1 VQGTATSESEADLPL
16 KTESAEMQRPVS
28 QVPATVV
35 IGTAGHIDHGKTAL
49 IRALTG
55 VDTDRLP
62 EEKRRG
68 ITIDLGFASLDLGDG
83 RAVSF
88 IDVPGHARF
97 VRNMLAG
104 AGSIDA
110 VLLAISAEEGVKPQ
124 TEEHLAICAMLGIE
138 RGLTVLTKA
147 DAVDGAR
154 LNQVRLSVERFL
166 SNSFLASAPIVSS
179 SARTGAGL
187 DDLRREL
194 RALAARIPPRSSEQL
209 TRIPLDRAFTVKGFG
224 TVATGTLIAG
234 SIDSGQELAVEPSGR
249 IVKVRGLQV
258 HGHAAPA
265 AHAATRVAVNLARI
279 ETAELRRG
287 DTLVEPGTATAV
299 NTIDAEVV
307 LLAGASALKHR
318 ARVHFHAF
326 TSEAMATVS
335 LYDYL
340 PLEEGATGLAR
351 LRLAT
356 PMVLLPG
363 DHFVLRLGSPLV
375 TVGGGRVLDAHPLVR
390 GKRRH
395 TERWLQELRAATP
408 SGQIA
413 MRVAR
418 RGKEAITG
426 SELAAEAGLNSDA
439 VRALL
444 APLLKDGSVLALG
457 DDLLLAR
464 AALRDSCDEVGR
476 EFDALTQ
483 QRGTPTVKRSALRSY
498 AGMRQEVLDCALQ
511 RLAEEGKL
519 RMQGELLFP
528 AAMDADAAEREQK
541 RLLAICRTYEEAGLA
556 PPSTSEIA
564 AKLGLDAAEMRRLI
578 ALLLREKKI
587 VRLGDDSLFAGQNA
601 LAGLRQQLQGLRGQT
616 IDVARFKQ
624 LTGLSRKYV
633 IPLLEYLDRERV
645 TRREGDRRLVL

>member
-1 VQGTATSESEADLPL
+1 
-16 KTESAEMQRPVS
+16 MQRSDS
-28 QVPATVV
+28 QFPATVV

-49 IRALTG
+49 IHALTG

-68 ITIDLGFASLDLGDG
+68 ITIDLGFASLDMGDG
-83 RAVSF
+83 GVVSF

-124 TEEHLAICAMLGIE
+124 TEEHLAICSMLGIE

-147 DAVDGAR
+147 DAVDEAR
-154 LNQVRLSVERFL
+154 LKEVRSSVE
-166 SNSFLASAPIVSS
+166 SFLRSSFLGSAPILST

-194 RALAARIPPRSSEQL
+194 RALAAKIPPRSSEQL

-234 SIDSGQELAVEPSGR
+234 SIDSGEELAVEPGGR
-249 IVKVRGLQV
+249 MVKVRGIQV
-258 HGHAAPA
+258 HGHAAPR

-279 ETAELRRG
+279 ETSKLRRG
-287 DTLVEPGTATAV
+287 DTLVEPGTAIAV

-307 LLAGASALKHR
+307 LLAGAPALKHR

-326 TSEAMATVS
+326 TSESMATVS

-340 PLEEGATGLAR
+340 PLEEGAAGLAR
-351 LRLAT
+351 LRLAK
-356 PMVLLPG
+356 PIVLLPG
-363 DHFVLRLGSPLV
+363 DRFVLRLGSPMV
-375 TVGGGRVLDAHPLVR
+375 TVGGGRVLDAHPLPR

-395 TERWLQELRAATP
+395 TEKWLEELRATTP

-426 SELAAEAGLNSDA
+426 SELAAETGLNSDA

-444 APLLKDGSVLALG
+444 APSLKDESVLALG
-457 DDLLLAR
+457 NDLLLGR
-464 AALRDSCDEVGR
+464 AALMDACDQVGR
-476 EFDALTQ
+476 EFDALMR
-483 QRGTPTVKRSALRSY
+483 QRRAPAVKRPALRSH

-511 RLAEEGKL
+511 RLAEEGRL
-519 RMQGELLFP
+519 RIQGELLLP
-528 AAMDADAAEREQK
+528 AATDADAAEREQK
-541 RLLAICRTYEEAGLA
+541 RLSSICHEYEVAGLA
-556 PPSTSEIA
+556 PPSTSEIT

-587 VRLGDDSLFAGQNA
+587 VRLGDDALFAGQKA
-601 LAGLRQQLQGLRGQT
+601 LAGLKQQLQGLRGQT
-616 IDVARFKQ
+616 FDVARFKQ

>member
-1 VQGTATSESEADLPL
+1 MRL
-16 KTESAEMQRPVS
+16 KRDSAEIARPDS
-28 QVPATVV
+28 QSPATVV
-35 IGTAGHIDHGKTAL
+35 VGTAGHIDHGKTAL
-49 IRALTG
+49 IHALTG

-68 ITIDLGFASLDLGDG
+68 ITIDLGFASLDLGSEG
-83 RAVSF
+83 VISF

-124 TEEHLAICAMLGIE
+124 TEEHLAICSMLGIE

-147 DAVDGAR
+147 DAVDEAR
-154 LNQVRLSVERFL
+154 LSEVRSSVERFL
-166 SNSFLASAPIVSS
+166 SSSFLASAPIVCT

-187 DDLRREL
+187 DGLRQEL

-234 SIDSGQELAVEPSGR
+234 RIQSGQELALEPGGR
-249 IVKVRGLQV
+249 IVKVRGIQV
-258 HGHAAPA
+258 HGHAAPS
-265 AHAATRVAVNLARI
+265 AHAATRVALNLARI

-287 DTLVEPGTATAV
+287 DTLVEPGSAGAV
-299 NTIDAEVV
+299 NIIDAEVT
-307 LLAGASALKHR
+307 LLAGAPALKHR

-340 PLEEGATGLAR
+340 PLEAGATGLAR
-351 LRLAT
+351 LRLAK
-356 PMVLLPG
+356 PMVLQPG
-363 DHFVLRLGSPLV
+363 DRFVLRLGSPVV
-375 TVGGGRVLDAHPLVR
+375 TVGGGRVLDAHPLPR
-390 GKRRH
+390 LKRRH
-395 TERWLQELRAATP
+395 AERWLQELRAATP
-408 SGQIA
+408 AGQLG

-418 RGKEAITG
+418 RGKEAIRGPELTAETG
-426 SELAAEAGLNSDA
+426 LSAHA
-439 VRALL
+439 VRAML
-444 APLLKDGSVLALG
+444 APLLKEGSLLALEN
-457 DDLLLAR
+457 DLLLTR
-464 AALRDSCDEVGR
+464 AALMDACDQVGR
-476 EFDALTQ
+476 ELDALMRAAGAT
-483 QRGTPTVKRSALRSY
+483 GVKRSALRSH

-511 RLAEEGKL
+511 RLAEEGRL

-528 AAMDADAAEREQK
+528 AAVDADAAGREQK
-541 RLLAICRTYEEAGLA
+541 RLSAICGAYEEAGLA
-556 PPSTSEIA
+556 PPSTAEIA

-601 LAGLRQQLQGLRGQT
+601 LAGLKQQVGALRGQT

-645 TRREGDRRLVL
+645 TRRDGDRRLVL

>member
-1 VQGTATSESEADLPL
+1 
-16 KTESAEMQRPVS
+16 MQRSDS
-28 QVPATVV
+28 QFPATVV

-49 IRALTG
+49 IHALTG

-68 ITIDLGFASLDLGDG
+68 ITIDLGFASLDMGDG
-83 RAVSF
+83 GVVSF

-124 TEEHLAICAMLGIE
+124 TEEHLAICSMLGIE

-147 DAVDGAR
+147 DAVDEAR
-154 LNQVRLSVERFL
+154 LKEVRSSVE
-166 SNSFLASAPIVSS
+166 SFLRSSFLGSAPILST

-194 RALAARIPPRSSEQL
+194 RALAAKIPPRSSEQL

-234 SIDSGQELAVEPSGR
+234 SIDSGEELAVEPGGR
-249 IVKVRGLQV
+249 MVKVRGIQV
-258 HGHAAPA
+258 HGHAAPR

-279 ETAELRRG
+279 ETSKLRRG
-287 DTLVEPGTATAV
+287 DTLVEPGTAIAV

-307 LLAGASALKHR
+307 LLAGAPALKHR

-326 TSEAMATVS
+326 TSESMATVS

-340 PLEEGATGLAR
+340 PLEAGAARLAR
-351 LRLAT
+351 LRLAK

-363 DHFVLRLGSPLV
+363 DRFVLRLGSPMV
-375 TVGGGRVLDAHPLVR
+375 TVGGGRVLDAHPLPR

-395 TERWLQELRAATP
+395 TEKWLQELRAATP

-426 SELAAEAGLNSDA
+426 SELAAETGLNSDA

-444 APLLKDGSVLALG
+444 APSLKDESVLALG
-457 DDLLLAR
+457 SDLLLAR
-464 AALRDSCDEVGR
+464 AALMDACDQVGR
-476 EFDALTQ
+476 EFDALMRE
-483 QRGTPTVKRSALRSY
+483 RGAPAVKRPALRSH

-511 RLAEEGKL
+511 RLAEEGRL
-519 RMQGELLFP
+519 RIQGELLLP
-528 AAMDADAAEREQK
+528 AATDADAAEREQK
-541 RLLAICRTYEEAGLA
+541 RLSSICHEYEVAGLA
-556 PPSTSEIA
+556 PPSTSEIT

-587 VRLGDDSLFAGQNA
+587 VRLGDDALFAGQKA
-601 LAGLRQQLQGLRGQT
+601 LAGLKQQLQGLRGQT
-616 IDVARFKQ
+616 FDVARFKQ